1 MEFVIGGVSALMDAR
16 FAAAAGTE
24 RVVLHPWISRPHSNR
39 GIGLLPEAI
48 RELEGTPEEILKQAL
63 AVWNE
68 IKGWVSGPEIWLA
81 APWPYLP
88 LALEAFDAFDDC
100 CGLMVNATLSAAP
113 TVLQH
118 PPFEIPPRLP
128 YAVNYIPGT
137 PGTPGVPG
145 TSGAV
150 GAPGIPGITNAW
162 TTQNPPDWV
171 VIAPD
176 SIMSLPLNFD
186 TLPYLR
192 VETLDEVMTL
202 QTRQDLPHYAGIY
215 LQANAPEAATDYE
228 LWQEIIDA
236 C

>member
-24 RVVLHPWISRPHSNR
+24 RVVLHPWISRPYTNR
-39 GIGLLPEAI
+39 GIGLLSEAI
-48 RELEGTPEEILKQAL
+48 GELEGTPEEILKQAL
-63 AVWNE
+63 VVWNE

-100 CGLMVNATLSAAP
+100 CGLMVNAAQSAAP
-113 TVLQH
+113 TALQY
-118 PPFEIPPRLP
+118 PPFEIPPRIP
-128 YAVNYIPGT
+128 YAVNYIPWIPVTLGT
-137 PGTPGVPG
+137 PG
-145 TSGAV
+145 A
-150 GAPGIPGITNAW
+150 PGITNAW
-162 TTQNPPDWV
+162 TAQNPPDWV

-176 SIMSLPLNFD
+176 SIMTLPLNFD
-186 TLPYLR
+186 TLRYIR
-192 VETLDEVMTL
+192 VETLEEVIAL
-202 QTRQDLPHYAGIY
+202 QTRQGLPCFAGIY

-236 C
+236 W

>member
-24 RVVLHPWISRPHSNR
+24 RVVLHPWISRPHTNH
-39 GIGLLPEAI
+39 GIGFLPEAI
-48 RELEGTPEEILKQAL
+48 GELEGTPEEILKQAL

-68 IKGWVSGPEIWLA
+68 IKGWVSGPEIWLT

-100 CGLMVNATLSAAP
+100 CGLMVNAAPSAAP
-113 TVLQH
+113 LAMQH
-118 PPFEIPPRLP
+118 PPIEIPPRLP
-128 YAVNYIPGT
+128 YAVNYT
-137 PGTPGVPG
+137 
-145 TSGAV
+145 A
-150 GAPGIPGITNAW
+150 GAPGNLGAPGITNAW
-162 TTQNPPDWV
+162 TAQNPPDWV

-176 SIMSLPLNFD
+176 SIMNLPLNFD
-186 TLPYLR
+186 TLRYLR
-192 VETLDEVMTL
+192 VETLEEVIAL
-202 QTRQDLPHYAGIY
+202 QTRQGLPRFAGIY

-236 C
+236 W

>member
-24 RVVLHPWISRPHSNR
+24 RVVLHPWISRPHSDR
-39 GIGLLPEAI
+39 GIGLFPEAI
-48 RELEGTPEEILKQAL
+48 GELEGTPEEILKQAL
-63 AVWNE
+63 AIWNE

-100 CGLMVNATLSAAP
+100 CGLMVNAAPSAAP
-113 TVLQH
+113 LAMQH
-118 PPFEIPPRLP
+118 PPIEIPSRLP
-128 YAVNYIPGT
+128 YAVNYT
-137 PGTPGVPG
+137 
-145 TSGAV
+145 A
-150 GAPGIPGITNAW
+150 GAPGNFGASGITNAW
-162 TTQNPPDWV
+162 TAQNPPDWV

-186 TLPYLR
+186 TLRYLR
-192 VETLDEVMTL
+192 VETLDEVMAL
-202 QTRQDLPHYAGIY
+202 QTRQDLPHFAGIY

-236 C
+236 W

>member
-68 IKGWVSGPEIWLA
+68 INGWVSGPEIWLA

-88 LALEAFDAFDDC
+88 LALEAFEAFDDC
-100 CGLMVNATLSAAP
+100 CGIMVNAAQSAAP
-113 TVLQH
+113 TALQQT
-118 PPFEIPPRLP
+118 PFEIPPRLP
-128 YAVNYIPGT
+128 YAVNYT

-145 TSGAV
+145 TSGAA
-150 GAPGIPGITNAW
+150 GALGIAGITNAW
-162 TTQNPPDWV
+162 TAQNPPDWV
-171 VIAPD
+171 VLAPD
-176 SIMSLPLNFD
+176 SIMTLPLSFD
-186 TLPYLR
+186 TLMYLR
-192 VETLDEVMTL
+192 METLEEVLAM
-202 QTRQDLPHYAGIY
+202 QTR
-215 LQANAPEAATDYE
+215 
-228 LWQEIIDA
+228 
-236 C
+236 

>member
-24 RVVLHPWISRPHSNR
+24 RVVLYPWISRPHTNH
-39 GIGLLPEAI
+39 GIGFLPEAI
-48 RELEGTPEEILKQAL
+48 GELEGTPEEILQQAL

-81 APWPYLP
+81 APWPFLP

-100 CGLMVNATLSAAP
+100 CGLLVNATQSAAP
-113 TVLQH
+113 TALQQT
-118 PPFEIPPRLP
+118 PFEIPPRLP
-128 YAVNYIPGT
+128 YAVNYIPGIPT
-137 PGTPGVPG
+137 TLGTHGTPRAP
-145 TSGAV
+145 
-150 GAPGIPGITNAW
+150 GAPGITNGW
-162 TTQNPPDWV
+162 TAQNPPDWV

-186 TLPYLR
+186 TLRYLR
-192 VETLDEVMTL
+192 VETLDEVMAL
-202 QTRQDLPHYAGIY
+202 QTRQDLPHFAGIY
-215 LQANAPEAATDYE
+215 LQANVPEAGAYYE

-236 C
+236 W

>member
-1 MEFVIGGVSALMDAR
+1 M
-16 FAAAAGTE
+16 
-24 RVVLHPWISRPHSNR
+24 
-39 GIGLLPEAI
+39 
-48 RELEGTPEEILKQAL
+48 KQAL

-100 CGLMVNATLSAAP
+100 CGLMVNAAQSAGP
-113 TVLQH
+113 TALQH

-128 YAVNYIPGT
+128 YAVNYIPGIPVT
-137 PGTPGVPG
+137 PGALG
-145 TSGAV
+145 TTGTL
-150 GAPGIPGITNAW
+150 GITNAW
-162 TTQNPPDWV
+162 TAQNPPDWV

-186 TLPYLR
+186 TLRYLR
-192 VETLDEVMTL
+192 VETLDEVMAL
-202 QTRQDLPHYAGIY
+202 QTRQGLPRFAGIY

>member
-24 RVVLHPWISRPHSNR
+24 RVVLHPWISRPHTNH
-39 GIGLLPEAI
+39 GIGFLPEAI
-48 RELEGTPEEILKQAL
+48 GELEGTPEEILKQAL

-100 CGLMVNATLSAAP
+100 CGLMVNAAPSATPSATP
-113 TVLQH
+113 SALQH
-118 PPFEIPPRLP
+118 PPIQIPPRLP
-128 YAVNYIPGT
+128 YAVNYT
-137 PGTPGVPG
+137 
-145 TSGAV
+145 A
-150 GAPGIPGITNAW
+150 GAPGTAGGPEITNAW
-162 TTQNPPDWV
+162 TAQNPPDWV

-192 VETLDEVMTL
+192 VETLDEVMAL
-202 QTRQDLPHYAGIY
+202 QTRQELPHFAGIY
-215 LQANAPEAATDYE
+215 LQANAPEAGTDYE

-236 C
+236 W

>member
-1 MEFVIGGVSALMDAR
+1 
-16 FAAAAGTE
+16 
-24 RVVLHPWISRPHSNR
+24 
-39 GIGLLPEAI
+39 
-48 RELEGTPEEILKQAL
+48 
-63 AVWNE
+63 
-68 IKGWVSGPEIWLA
+68 EIWLT

-128 YAVNYIPGT
+128 YAVNYTAGAPGAPGT
-137 PGTPGVPG
+137 PG
-145 TSGAV
+145 
-150 GAPGIPGITNAW
+150 APEITNAW
-162 TTQNPPDWV
+162 TAQNPPDWV

-186 TLPYLR
+186 TLRYLR

-202 QTRQDLPHYAGIY
+202 QTRQDLPHFAGIY

>member
-24 RVVLHPWISRPHSNR
+24 RVVLHPWVSRPRSNP
-39 GIGLLPEAI
+39 GIGILPEAVG
-48 RELEGTPEEILKQAL
+48 ELDGMPEEILKQAL

-100 CGLMVNATLSAAP
+100 CGLMVNAAPSANPSATP
-113 TVLQH
+113 SALQH
-118 PPFEIPPRLP
+118 PPFEIPPSLP
-128 YAVNYIPGT
+128 YAVNYTTGTTGT
-137 PGTPGVPG
+137 PGI
-145 TSGAV
+145 A
-150 GAPGIPGITNAW
+150 NAW
-162 TTQNPPDWV
+162 TAQHPPDWV

-192 VETLDEVMTL
+192 VETLDEVMAL
-202 QTRQDLPHYAGIY
+202 QTRQELPHFAGIY
-215 LQANAPEAATDYE
+215 LQANAPEAGTDYE
-228 LWQEIIDA
+228 RWQEIIDA
-236 C
+236 W